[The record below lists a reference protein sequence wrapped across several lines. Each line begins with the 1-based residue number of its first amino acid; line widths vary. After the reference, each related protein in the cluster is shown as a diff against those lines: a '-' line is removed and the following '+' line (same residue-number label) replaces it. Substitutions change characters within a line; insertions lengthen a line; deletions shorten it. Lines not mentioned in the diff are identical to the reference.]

1 MQQQLRTVTLEKI
14 YEITHP
20 QAKKQGKTI
29 GRPKKSDD
37 NLKKAF
43 DMYQSKA
50 YTLQAIK
57 DETGISKSTL
67 YRYIDQLGE

>member
-1 MQQQLRTVTLEKI
+1 MRKNRGKQLAD
-14 YEITHP
+14 
-20 QAKKQGKTI
+20 Q
-29 GRPKKSDD
+29 KKSDD

>member
-1 MQQQLRTVTLEKI
+1 MADQ
-14 YEITHP
+14 
-20 QAKKQGKTI
+20 
-29 GRPKKSDD
+29 KKSDD

-57 DETGISKSTL
+57 DETGICKSTL